1 MNKHSKRRSQ
11 WKVRVNSGR
20 WTMDVQGD
28 GVQLISRVLVTFGS
42 ARRKCCLD
50 IAAHHNTLLMDI
62 SSRPWRPSTH
72 PSPSQNIRDKDF
84 EDNRSRLNFRNVVQ
98 IL

>member
-1 MNKHSKRRSQ
+1 MESESEQ
-11 WKVRVNSGR
+11 

-42 ARRKCCLD
+42 ARRKCRLD

-72 PSPSQNIRDKDF
+72 PSPAASPSQNIRDKDF
-84 EDNRSRLNFRNVVQ
+84 EDNRSRLNFRNVFQ